1 MMNLSSSS
9 LVSFEQPLQNG
20 GHGRDNHLGR
30 FETTSGDFTRILHIL
45 ENAEDVIHM
54 DRSGLNLDAFFLEPT
69 PIGPQ
74 GIAPQQWGTTTSC
87 ESYDQDV
94 FGMSSNPKCSSG
106 IVTPQ
111 YRPSKKQRVG
121 RDSVPDTTRS
131 HCHSIILDMDHEEQV
146 HAAPCAS
153 PTPPL
158 ASRFRQ
164 YQSDQWMDRF
174 EDLIE
179 FKRENGHCLV
189 PHNFPPNQQLAQ
201 WTKRQVRF
209 GHDGHQN

>member
-9 LVSFEQPLQNG
+9 LVSFEQPPQNG
-20 GHGRDNHLGR
+20 GHGRDNHLAR

-54 DRSGLNLDAFFLEPT
+54 DRSGLNLDTFFLEPT

-74 GIAPQQWGTTTSC
+74 GIAPRQWCTTASC
-87 ESYDQDV
+87 DIYDQEV
-94 FGMSSNPKCSSG
+94 FDLTCIPKSSSR
-106 IVTPQ
+106 IVTPHP
-111 YRPSKKQRVG
+111 RPSKKQRVD
-121 RDSVPDTTRS
+121 RDNVPDTS
-131 HCHSIILDMDHEEQV
+131 LSSCHSILHDLDNEEQV
-146 HAAPCAS
+146 QDSHCAS
-153 PTPPL
+153 SPPHL

-174 EDLIE
+174 EDLLE

-209 GHDGHQN
+209 LS